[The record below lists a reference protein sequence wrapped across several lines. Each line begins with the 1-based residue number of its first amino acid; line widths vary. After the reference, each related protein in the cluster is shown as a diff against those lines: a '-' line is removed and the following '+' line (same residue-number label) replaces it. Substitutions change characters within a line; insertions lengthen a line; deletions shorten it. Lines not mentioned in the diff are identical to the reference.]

1 MRLKISAR
9 SSHLAR
15 LQAYQVGEAIQKLSG
30 EAIQKLGGEA
40 IEIEYSF
47 RESLGDKNLTDPL
60 WKMPEKGVFTEDFY
74 QDLVQE
80 KTDLVVH
87 SWKDLPTERRD
98 DTIICGTLPRA
109 DQRDL
114 LLFKKSSLPRLQ
126 EKKTVQLLS
135 SSQRRIYNLEKFL
148 LKALPYQPTKIHFKD
163 VRGNIPTRIEK
174 LLTDESV
181 DGLILAKAAIDRL
194 LSINHPEFTD
204 LQKKLRSS
212 LHLLDFMVLPLSE
225 NPNAAAQGALAIEIK
240 KSRSDMAKLIEKI
253 NDPKTFSSVQAER
266 EVLSSYGGGCH
277 QKIGIA
283 VLNRDYGQVHFL
295 KGLTDQNQIL
305 DQQKL
310 EFSSQQVPPRLALQ
324 KFNITSAQGLF
335 ERRKITADIP
345 KDCDA
350 FFISRVYAYQPVQG
364 IVWAAG
370 VETWKKLAEQ
380 NVWVHGCAESLG
392 ESESPRLDELT
403 GRALKWVKL
412 THKDADSSQMKA
424 IATYELQ
431 MKLDLPAEALQAEN
445 FFWMSAYQFD
455 LVTAKHPELLNRT
468 HCCGVGQTYQALTK
482 RLARL
487 EKNKPYLFLN
497 EAHWKNHTETT

>member
-15 LQAYQVGEAIQKLSG
+15 LQAYQVGEALQKAFG
-30 EAIQKLGGEA
+30 NV
-40 IEIEYSF
+40 EIEYLF

-98 DTIICGTLPRA
+98 DTVICGTLPRA

-114 LLFKKSSLPRLQ
+114 LLFKKSSLKRL
-126 EKKTVQLLS
+126 ENNKSVQIFS

-148 LKALPYQPTKIHFKD
+148 LKALPYQAQKIHFKD

-174 LLTDESV
+174 LINAEEI

-194 LSINHPEFTD
+194 LCIKHPDFIE
-204 LQKKLRSS
+204 LQQKFRKALEQ
-212 LHLLDFMVLPLSE
+212 LHFMVLPLSE

-240 KSRSDMAKLIEKI
+240 KGRTDMAQLIEKI
-253 NDPKTFSSVQAER
+253 NDPETFASVQKER
-266 EVLSSYGGGCH
+266 DVLASYGGGCH

-283 VLNRDYGQVHFL
+283 VLNRAYGQVHFL
-295 KGLTDQNQIL
+295 KGLTNQNQIL

-310 EFSSQQVPPRLALQ
+310 EFAHRQSPVKLSSKRLNVSSI
-324 KFNITSAQGLF
+324 KGLF
-335 ERRKITADIP
+335 ERSKVQSEIP
-345 KDCDA
+345 KNIDA
-350 FFISRVYAYQPVQG
+350 FFISRVYAYQPVKG
-364 IVWAAG
+364 FVWAAG
-370 VETWKKLAEQ
+370 IETWKKLAEQ
-380 NVWVHGCAESLG
+380 NVWVNGCAESLG
-392 ESESPRLDELT
+392 EQESPRLDELV
-403 GRALKWVKL
+403 GRTLNWAKL
-412 THKDADSSQMKA
+412 THKDAETTQMQA
-424 IATYELQ
+424 VATYELR
-431 MKLDLPAEALQAEN
+431 MKLDLPEEALQAEN

-455 LVTAKHPELLNRT
+455 LVTAKYPQLLNRT
-468 HCCGVGQTYQALTK
+468 HCCGVGQTYQSLSQRLK
-482 RLARL
+482 RIG
-487 EKNKPYLFLN
+487 KPQPYLFLN
-497 EAHWKNHTETT
+497 EAHWKEYTE

>member
-15 LQAYQVGEAIQKLSG
+15 LQAYQVGEAIQKNCADYL
-30 EAIQKLGGEA
+30 QKTFGTT
-40 IEIEYSF
+40 EIEYSF

-98 DTIICGTLPRA
+98 DTVICGTLPRA

-114 LLFKKSSLPRLQ
+114 LLFKKTSLKRL
-126 EKKTVQLLS
+126 ETSKSVHLFS

-148 LKALPYQPTKIHFKD
+148 LKALPFQPNQIKFKD

-174 LLTDESV
+174 LLQADEV

-194 LSINHPEFTD
+194 LSIQHPDFAE
-204 LQKKLRSS
+204 LQQRFRKALEQ
-212 LHLLDFMVLPLSE
+212 LHIMVLPLSE

-240 KSRSDMAKLIEKI
+240 KSRSDMAFLIGKI
-253 NDPKTFSSVQAER
+253 NDHSTYSSVQKER
-266 EVLSSYGGGCH
+266 DVLASYGGGCH

-295 KGLTDQNQIL
+295 KGLTDKGEVL
-305 DQQKL
+305 DRHVL
-310 EFSSQQVPPRLALQ
+310 EFSSANRPPKLNSSR
-324 KFNITSAQGLF
+324 FNIHSVKGLF
-335 ERRKITADIP
+335 ERTKIQAEVP
-345 KDCDA
+345 KNYDA
-350 FFISRVYAYQPVQG
+350 YFVSRVYAYQPVEG
-364 IVWAAG
+364 LIWAAG
-370 VETWKKLAEQ
+370 IETWKKLAEQ
-380 NVWVHGCAESLG
+380 NVWVSGCSESLG
-392 ESESPRLDELT
+392 EQEAPRLDELF
-403 GRALKWVKL
+403 GRSLKWAKL
-412 THKDADSSQMKA
+412 THKDADPTQMQA
-424 IATYELQ
+424 IATYELR
-431 MKLDLPAEALQAEN
+431 MKLDLPEEALQAEN

-455 LVTAKHPELLNRT
+455 LVTTKYPQLLDRT
-468 HCCGVGQTYQALTK
+468 HCCGVGQTFQSLSERLK
-482 RLARL
+482 RLG
-487 EKNKPYLFLN
+487 KPKPYLFLN
-497 EAHWKNHTETT
+497 EAHWNGHTE